1 MKTLEDESTKLYQWY
16 TFNYLKPNADKY
28 HLLLSNQDKELHLT
42 IENEKIKN
50 SNQEKLLGITIDNN
64 FSCIPHVRNICRK
77 ASKKLHALARICTFM
92 TQNKRKIIMKAF
104 IESQF
109 NYCPLVWM
117 FHGNRGLNNAMN
129 KIHVYS
135 NTSSTYGTLRL
146 VYSNTSSTYDEYI
159 QIQVPLMTSFLK
171 KISLLRFTNE
181 IYKNWQS
188 KFLRLKLILL
198 HLY

>member
-1 MKTLEDESTKLYQWY
+1 MLTLSLYISKKRIDDVIKTLEDESTKLYQWY

-28 HLLLSNQDKELHLT
+28 RLLLSSQDKELHLT

-50 SNQEKLLGITIDNN
+50 SNQEKLRGITIDNN
-64 FSCIPHVRNICRK
+64 SSCIPHVRKICRQ

-117 FHGNRGLNNAMN
+117 FHGNRGLNDAMN
-129 KIHVYS
+129 KIHERGS
-135 NTSSTYGTLRL
+135 QTSIFKYKFHLRRA
-146 VYSNTSSTYDEYI
+146 S
-159 QIQVPLMTSFLK
+159 
-171 KISLLRFTNE
+171 
-181 IYKNWQS
+181 
-188 KFLRLKLILL
+188 
-198 HLY
+198 